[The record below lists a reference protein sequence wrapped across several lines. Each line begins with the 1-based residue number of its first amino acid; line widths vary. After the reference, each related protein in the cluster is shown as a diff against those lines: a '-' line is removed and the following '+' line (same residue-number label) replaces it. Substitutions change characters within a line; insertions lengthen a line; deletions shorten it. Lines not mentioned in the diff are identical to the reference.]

1 MHFTRAFTIV
11 MMTRRLISI
20 DAQFIATETATCL
33 AIFFLLSFLLFFF
46 FTSLF
51 DVTTPMGGGGPP
63 STVEK
68 SVTKTV

>member
-1 MHFTRAFTIV
+1 MHFIRAITIV
-11 MMTRRLISI
+11 MMTRRLTSI
-20 DAQFIATETATCL
+20 DVQFIATETTTCL
-33 AIFFLLSFLLFFF
+33 AFFSFFPAFF

-51 DVTTPMGGGGPP
+51 DVTTPMGGPP